1 MPSSWTCPTCQ
12 TALDTEYCPRCGERR
27 PQPRDLTLRGLTNQF
42 LHALSSVDSKL
53 LRSLR
58 ALVAS
63 PGSLTVAYLQG
74 RRQPYLRPFQLF
86 LLANVL
92 FFATQ
97 SLTGTNV
104 FSSSLDSHLHH
115 QDWSAWA
122 NELLASRL
130 QATDRSLDDYAPVFD
145 RAVVLNAKS
154 LIILMTVP
162 FALLLQFIHR
172 RSSLPFVAH
181 AVFALH
187 LYAFLL
193 LLFCVS
199 LVAAAANVAAGGPGL
214 ASPTVDT
221 TLSAINLAI
230 CAFYLQVSSRE
241 VYGGPPI
248 HRLAKTVVLAVAV
261 AAIALGY
268 RLVLFLLTLYTT

>member
-1 MPSSWTCPTCQ
+1 MTPAWTCPNCR
-12 TALDTEYCPRCGERR
+12 TAATTAYCPQCGEQC
-27 PQPRDLTLRGLTNQF
+27 PQPRELTVRGLAEQF
-42 LHALSSVDSKL
+42 FHAISSVDSKL

-58 ALVAS
+58 SLITA
-63 PGSLTVAYLQG
+63 PGSLTVAYLEG
-74 RRQPYLRPFQLF
+74 RRKPYLGPFQLF

-92 FFATQ
+92 FFAIQ

-104 FSSSLDSHLHH
+104 FSSSLDSHLHQ
-115 QDWSAWA
+115 QDWSTWA
-122 NELLASRL
+122 SELLSRRL
-130 QATDRSLDDYAPVFD
+130 EATNRSLGAYAPAFD

-162 FALLLQFIHR
+162 FALLLQLVYR
-172 RSSLPFVAH
+172 RNPQPFVAH

-199 LVAAAANVAAGGPGL
+199 LVLAGINVAAGGPGL
-214 ASPTVDT
+214 AAPVVDT
-221 TLSAINLAI
+221 TLSVINLAI
-230 CAFYLQVSSRE
+230 CAIYLQVSARR
-241 VYGGPPI
+241 VYGGTAG
-248 HRLAKTVVLAVAV
+248 RQTLWTVVLAAAV

-268 RLVLFLLTLYTT
+268 RLVLFLLTLYTS

>member
-1 MPSSWTCPTCQ
+1 MTPAWTCPNCQ
-12 TALDTEYCPRCGERR
+12 ISFATEYCPQCGERC
-27 PQPRDLTLRGLTNQF
+27 PQPRELTLRGLGEQF
-42 LHALSSVDSKL
+42 FHAVSNVDSKL
-53 LRSLR
+53 VRSLR
-58 ALVAS
+58 TLVAA
-63 PGSLTVAYLQG
+63 PGALTIAYLEG
-74 RRQPYLRPFQLF
+74 RRKPFLGPFQLF

-104 FSSSLDSHLHH
+104 FSSSLDSHLHQ
-115 QDWSAWA
+115 QDWSALA
-122 NELLASRL
+122 SELLARRL
-130 QATDRSLDDYAPVFD
+130 EVTDRSLDAYEPAFD

-162 FALLLQFIHR
+162 FAMLLQLVYR
-172 RSSLPFVAH
+172 RSTRPFVAH
-181 AVFALH
+181 VVFALH

-199 LVAAAANVAAGGPGL
+199 LVVAGIDVAAGGPGL
-214 ASPTVDT
+214 ASPMVDT

-230 CAFYLQVSSRE
+230 CAAYLYLSLRRVYAQTASRRA
-241 VYGGPPI
+241 VTTI
-248 HRLAKTVVLAVAV
+248 VLAIAV
-261 AAIALGY
+261 AAIALAY